1 MATINS
7 LEDFLQALDDNPA
20 WREAVRVR
28 ILGEELLQLPARF
41 NAFYERQEA
50 FNERQEASNERM
62 EASIERLD
70 RSIESINRS
79 IESIN
84 GTLEELRRMNAN
96 AEARMNRMESDISA
110 VKGGHVRAR
119 LKDLSFDLIE
129 GMNLE
134 LAHIL
139 ERSELTLMSRRIPD
153 ATPDEIASFRRA
165 DMVILAGD
173 RSTNNPVY
181 LAIEASWT
189 GDINDTDRAE
199 RNARFLSA
207 ATGIAA
213 IPVIASIRNTREVT
227 SLIESGAVR
236 WYWIEERDVQAE

>member
-41 NAFYERQEA
+41 NSFYERQEA

-62 EASIERLD
+62 EA
-70 RSIESINRS
+70 S